1 MAVDQFGN
9 PLTEEELYQ
18 LMLQQQQMGLLP
30 GLLGGPAVDTFSGIP
45 SSLPAYGP
53 AAGLG
58 PSAYMGA
65 PQGMPTYN
73 QSPSLAAPSMLVD
86 NTQAGMATVP
96 FTGMESS
103 FGDGVQVAQ
112 AGPSWGFNVSPD
124 SVGVSWGVP
133 KDLPTQDP
141 TGGIVWP
148 DKGPVDLPVSDI
160 VKDIIPLPGI
170 PEGMSQPE
178 IDVETQIDT
187 FSELGG
193 IPAVDVDVQAGM
205 LDVGPTS
212 VAQLGGADY
221 SQVLSDAGMAPVVMT
236 SQAQQSSSGRES
248 DLGSDEFGGIDPGI
262 IERIFDTTKDTDK
275 DFKEY
280 WNEQKVIED
289 LLGLGII
296 NADDAA
302 KLKGYHLSDFN
313 EYLTTYV
320 PAVAY
325 ELFDEVRDTGAT
337 GWRELIDAL
346 SKGYDIGKLNVKGGK
361 IRREGGKVGTIA
373 DPLIDAIL
381 DGTIDPSE
389 LEALAEL
396 DKGTVNSADIAEI
409 VSQVDTFADLADVD
423 VQTQVDTFKDFD
435 KIAADTAARQAQI
448 DADKAA
454 NAAARASKQQ
464 ANRRANQRKAMLA
477 KQKLAAKNKLA
488 AQKAAAAQARAAV
501 QAQAA
506 AQAQAQSEA
515 NAAIARVAK
524 ANALM
529 GSKAYQESGLDGLT
543 AAQRDIVAAAQ
554 VDTFAGISGMG
565 MGFMGSNI
573 GQEDGGG
580 YTGGDFSS
588 GAGWE

>member
-73 QSPSLAAPSMLVD
+73 QSPELAAPSIMVD
-86 NTQAGMATVP
+86 AGMATVP

-103 FGDGVQVAQ
+103 FGDGTQVAQ

-221 SQVLSDAGMAPVVMT
+221 SQVLSDAGMAPVVMA
-236 SQAQQSSSGRES
+236 SQDSGMGGGGPGDIISEN
-248 DLGSDEFGGIDPGI
+248 LGTGHPGAGVPIGDPHPDYGADVY
-262 IERIFDTTKDTDK
+262 DTEPT
-275 DFKEY
+275 
-280 WNEQKVIED
+280 W
-289 LLGLGII
+289 
-296 NADDAA
+296 
-302 KLKGYHLSDFN
+302 
-313 EYLTTYV
+313 
-320 PAVAY
+320 
-325 ELFDEVRDTGAT
+325 
-337 GWRELIDAL
+337 
-346 SKGYDIGKLNVKGGK
+346 
-361 IRREGGKVGTIA
+361 
-373 DPLIDAIL
+373 
-381 DGTIDPSE
+381 DPSDYDYNMPTWDPPE
-389 LEALAEL
+389 YDYNMPTGPKKETIIDEIKDWWDAPLL
-396 DKGTVNSADIAEI
+396 DKFRNLLDPITFPIVPPVIASTDVPGRDI
-409 VSQVDTFADLADVD
+409 DV
-423 VQTQVDTFKDFD
+423 VTEVDTFKDID
-435 KIAADTAARQAQI
+435 KIAEDTAAR
-448 DADKAA
+448 
-454 NAAARASKQQ
+454 NAAINAAKREDTRQ
-464 ANRRANQRKAMLA
+464 ANKRANQRKAMLA

-488 AQKAAAAQARAAV
+488 AQKAAAAQAAAAV